1 MNGEWLLSRADQVDL
16 CLQVPAKPSL
26 YVAGVLK
33 PLQTLHA
40 RFSAVLG
47 PEEMAE
53 WCKEAITSTT
63 RKWVISG
70 QGGGGA
76 SDRSHLH
83 VHAVLFLSGM
93 LKLVM
98 WECLSQSIGP
108 CPDHFTM
115 LKVNVF

>member
-1 MNGEWLLSRADQVDL
+1 MSKDDQVDR

-26 YVAGVLK
+26 YVAGVLR
-33 PLQTLHA
+33 PLQTLRA
-40 RFSAVLG
+40 RFDAVLG

-53 WCKEAITSTT
+53 WCKEAIASTT

-70 QGGGGA
+70 PGGGGA
-76 SDRSHLH
+76 SDHSHLH
-83 VHAVLFLSGM
+83 VLAVLFLSGM
-93 LKLVM
+93 LKLLM
-98 WECLSQSIGP
+98 WERLSQPIEP